1 MRSFHFP
8 GRSTVHA
15 QNGMIATSHPQ
26 AALAGIEVLRAGGTA
41 ADAAVAACAS
51 CAATLNWRNPSP

>member
-26 AALAGIEVLRAGGTA
+26 AALAGIEVLRKSL
-41 ADAAVAACAS
+41 AS
-51 CAATLNWRNPSP
+51 ANVRND